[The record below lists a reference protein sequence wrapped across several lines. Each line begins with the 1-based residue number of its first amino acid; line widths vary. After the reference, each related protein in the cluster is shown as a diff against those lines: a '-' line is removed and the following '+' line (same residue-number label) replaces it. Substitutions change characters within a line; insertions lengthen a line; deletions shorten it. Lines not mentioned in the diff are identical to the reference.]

1 MSKNSEE
8 VVKSVDL
15 EQVLSVVEEKMLSKT
30 TSTGKYLSWSYIRK
44 DVEKVFEFLFTKKSK
59 ISTSEVRIFLIEFF
73 TQKINNLP
81 DGNTFVNEK
90 VGTIMIRSTLTEY
103 KNRKIEQLNMSS
115 KSSNNGPTFTRMLL
129 NNRKE
134 LERIGI
140 KYENGEWYKT
150 G

>member
-103 KNRKIEQLNMSS
+103 KNRKIEQLNMTS

-134 LERIGI
+134 LEKVGI